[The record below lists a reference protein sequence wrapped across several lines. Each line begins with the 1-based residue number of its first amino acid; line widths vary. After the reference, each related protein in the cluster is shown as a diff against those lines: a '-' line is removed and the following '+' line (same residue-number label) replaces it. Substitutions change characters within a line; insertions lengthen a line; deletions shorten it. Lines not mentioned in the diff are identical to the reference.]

1 MRCMKGLLCLALGL
15 CVLLV
20 AVSRVPLGD
29 AHWDAPIYLYQA
41 KRFAETQLL
50 VDIAH
55 SAEHIAAQ
63 AAGAWPAD
71 ERYSEAFWRSS
82 RLGHIAILGVVV
94 GAFGSTL
101 AAIEVATWLFALAL
115 PLGLFAWCRV
125 ALLTSRLIEPGSVVM
140 TGLGL
145 SALLYV
151 LSDVYGYLSGNLVSE
166 LVSLGLSGAA
176 LWALLASMRAGGA
189 ALAMLSGLLAF
200 AGYTMR
206 VESVWTW
213 LAFMFAYLPYAAS
226 GQARTHTL
234 QRFMLAGAAALL
246 CYLVYAFAFH
256 PLADPRHYLEF
267 AASLSQ
273 RARGGVHA
281 VNLVFVVGGLLWVGA
296 LLALRRIAV
305 SPVVRFG
312 GLWFL
317 VAGLPSWWVIAAGSE
332 VQTRMLV
339 GLMPPL
345 LLLSAAGWTFV
356 LHHPR
361 PRVLRAALAIGVLL
375 VLVSRPVVY
384 DWLVAQPGVWRIQRL
399 GAALFVPRYERI
411 DYAPREL
418 AAISEQV
425 FGGDDLPT
433 ILISSPGLAQ
443 EHLNL
448 IRFFGPAYPASARL
462 ALAGDPTN
470 PGRCEA
476 KSDAAYEPVLFCSGF
491 DDDDAAL
498 RAAPAQRRVLHLRR
512 PQEAALPDA
521 VERYRSDGL
530 VLEEIV
536 VRAEPVSH
544 PEPHPNSPL
553 EILQR

>member
-166 LVSLGLSGAA
+166 LMSLGLSGAA

-206 VESVWTW
+206 VESVWAW
-213 LAFMFAYLPYAAS
+213 LAFMIACLPYAGS
-226 GQARTHTL
+226 GQARTRTL
-234 QRFMLAGAAALL
+234 QRFVLAGAAALL

-256 PLADPRHYLEF
+256 PLADPRYYLQF

-273 RARGGVHA
+273 RARGGVPA
-281 VNLVFVVGGLLWVGA
+281 LYLVFVVGGLLWVGA
-296 LLALRRIAV
+296 LLALRRITV
-305 SPVVRFG
+305 SPLVRFG
-312 GLWFL
+312 GLWLFL
-317 VAGLPSWWVIAAGSE
+317 AGLPSWGMVVAGSE

-339 GLMPPL
+339 ALVPPL
-345 LLLSAAGWTFV
+345 LVLSAAGWTFV

-361 PRVLRAALAIGVLL
+361 PRVLRVALAIAALL
-375 VLVSRPVVY
+375 VVVSRPVVY
-384 DWLVAQPGVWRIQRL
+384 DWLVEQPGVWRIQRL
-399 GAALFVPRYERI
+399 GAALFVPHYERI
-411 DYAPREL
+411 DYVPREMV
-418 AAISEQV
+418 AISAQV
-425 FGGDDLPT
+425 FRADGAPVM
-433 ILISSPGLAQ
+433 LISAPGVGQ
-443 EHLNL
+443 EYLNL
-448 IRFFGPAYPASARL
+448 IRFFGPVYPASARL

-470 PGRCEA
+470 PGRCEL
-476 KSDAAYEPVLFCSGF
+476 KSAAAYEPVLFCSGF
-491 DDDDAAL
+491 DDETTL
-498 RAAPAQRRVLHLRR
+498 RAALAQRRVLHLRR
-512 PQEAALPDA
+512 PQETPLPNA
-521 VERYRSDGL
+521 VEQYRSDRF
-530 VLEEIV
+530 VLEAIV
-536 VRAEPVSH
+536 VRQDVDSQPS
-544 PEPHPNSPL
+544 PYPNSDRKTLP
-553 EILQR
+553 R

>member
-1 MRCMKGLLCLALGL
+1 MARLEG
-15 CVLLV
+15 
-20 AVSRVPLGD
+20 
-29 AHWDAPIYLYQA
+29 
-41 KRFAETQLL
+41 
-50 VDIAH
+50 
-55 SAEHIAAQ
+55 
-63 AAGAWPAD
+63 AGH
-71 ERYSEAFWRSS
+71 
-82 RLGHIAILGVVV
+82 GHIALLGVVV

-101 AAIEVATWLFALAL
+101 AAIGIATWLFALAL

-125 ALLTSRLIEPGSVVM
+125 ALLASRLIEPGSVVM
-140 TGLGL
+140 TGLGIT
-145 SALLYV
+145 ALHYV

-166 LVSLGLSGAA
+166 LMSLGLSGAA
-176 LWALLASMRAGGA
+176 LWALLASMRGGGV

-206 VESVWTW
+206 VESVWNW
-213 LAFMFAYLPYAAS
+213 LAFMFAYLPYAGS

-296 LLALRRIAV
+296 LLTLRRIAV

-317 VAGLPSWWVIAAGSE
+317 VAGLPSWGVIAAGSE

-339 GLMPPL
+339 GLVPPL
-345 LLLSAAGWTFV
+345 LLLSAAGWTFA

-384 DWLVAQPGVWRIQRL
+384 DWLVVQPGVWRIQRL

-491 DDDDAAL
+491 GDDAAL
-498 RAAPAQRRVLHLRR
+498 RAALAQRRVLHLRR
-512 PQEAALPDA
+512 PQEAALPGA
-521 VERYRSDGL
+521 VERYRSDGF

-544 PEPHPNSPL
+544 PKPHPNPYPNSHL
-553 EILQR
+553 ETLQR

>member
-1 MRCMKGLLCLALGL
+1 MKPLLWLALGL

-20 AVSRVPLGD
+20 ALSRVPLGD
-29 AHWDAPIYLYQA
+29 VHWDAPIYLYQA
-41 KRFAETQLL
+41 KRFAETQHLA
-50 VDIAH
+50 DIARN
-55 SAEHIAAQ
+55 AEHIAAQ
-63 AAGAWPAD
+63 VAGAWPAD
-71 ERYSEAFWRSS
+71 ESYSEAFWRSS
-82 RLGHIAILGVVV
+82 RLSHIALLGVVV

-101 AAIEVATWLFALAL
+101 AAIGIATWLFALAL

-125 ALLTSRLIEPGSVVM
+125 ALLASRLIEPGSVAM

-151 LSDVYGYLSGNLVSE
+151 LSDVYAYLSGNLVSE
-166 LVSLGLSGAA
+166 LMSLGLSGAA
-176 LWALLASMRAGGA
+176 LWALLASMRGGGF
-189 ALAMLSGLLAF
+189 ALAVLSGLLAF

-411 DYAPREL
+411 DYAPREM

-425 FGGDDLPT
+425 FGRDSLPT
-433 ILISSPGLAQ
+433 ILISAPGVTQ

-448 IRFFGPAYPASARL
+448 VRFFGPAYPASARL

-491 DDDDAAL
+491 DDEAAL
-498 RAAPAQRRVLHLRR
+498 RAALVQRRVLHLRR

-521 VERYRSDGL
+521 VERYRSDGF

-536 VRAEPVSH
+536 VRSDPSL
-544 PEPHPNSPL
+544 HPNPYANSHL

>member
-1 MRCMKGLLCLALGL
+1 MKPLLWLALGL

-20 AVSRVPLGD
+20 AFSRVPLGD

-50 VDIAH
+50 ADIARN
-55 SAEHIAAQ
+55 AEHIAAQ
-63 AAGAWPAD
+63 VAGAWPAD

-82 RLGHIAILGVVV
+82 RLGHIALLGVVV

-101 AAIEVATWLFALAL
+101 AAIGIATWLFALAL

-125 ALLTSRLIEPGSVVM
+125 ALLASRLIEPGSVAM

-151 LSDVYGYLSGNLVSE
+151 LSDVYAYLSGNLVSE
-166 LVSLGLSGAA
+166 LMSLGLSGAA
-176 LWALLASMRAGGA
+176 LWALLASMRGGGF
-189 ALAMLSGLLAF
+189 ALAVLSGLLAF

>member
-1 MRCMKGLLCLALGL
+1 MKPLLWLALGL

-20 AVSRVPLGD
+20 ALSRVPLGD
-29 AHWDAPIYLYQA
+29 VHWDAPIYLYQA
-41 KRFAETQLL
+41 KRFAETQHLA
-50 VDIAH
+50 DIARN
-55 SAEHIAAQ
+55 AEHIAAQ
-63 AAGAWPAD
+63 VAGAWPAD
-71 ERYSEAFWRSS
+71 ESYSEAFWRSS
-82 RLGHIAILGVVV
+82 RLGHIALLGVVV

-101 AAIEVATWLFALAL
+101 AAIGIATWLFALAL

-125 ALLTSRLIEPGSVVM
+125 ALLASRLIEPGSVAM

-151 LSDVYGYLSGNLVSE
+151 LSDVYAYLSGNLVSE
-166 LVSLGLSGAA
+166 LMSLGLSGAA
-176 LWALLASMRAGGA
+176 LWALLASMRGGGF
-189 ALAMLSGLLAF
+189 ALAVLSGLLAF

-256 PLADPRHYLEF
+256 PLADPRHYLEV

-296 LLALRRIAV
+296 LLALRWIAV

-332 VQTRMLV
+332 VQARMLV

-411 DYAPREL
+411 DYAPREM

-425 FGGDDLPT
+425 FGRDSLPT
-433 ILISSPGLAQ
+433 ILISAPGVTQ

-448 IRFFGPAYPASARL
+448 VRFFGPAYPASARL

-491 DDDDAAL
+491 DDEAAL
-498 RAAPAQRRVLHLRR
+498 RAALVQRRVLHLRR

>member
-1 MRCMKGLLCLALGL
+1 MKPLLWLALGL

-20 AVSRVPLGD
+20 ALSRVPLGD
-29 AHWDAPIYLYQA
+29 VHWDAPIYLYQA
-41 KRFAETQLL
+41 KRFAETQHLA
-50 VDIAH
+50 DIARN
-55 SAEHIAAQ
+55 AEHIAAQ
-63 AAGAWPAD
+63 VAGAWPAD

-82 RLGHIAILGVVV
+82 RLGHIALLGVVV

-101 AAIEVATWLFALAL
+101 AAIGIATWLFALAL

-125 ALLTSRLIEPGSVVM
+125 ALLASRLIEPGSVAM

-151 LSDVYGYLSGNLVSE
+151 LSDVYAYLSGNLVSE
-166 LVSLGLSGAA
+166 LMSLGLSGAA
-176 LWALLASMRAGGA
+176 LWALLASMRGGGF
-189 ALAMLSGLLAF
+189 ALAVLSGLLAF

-411 DYAPREL
+411 DYAPREM

-425 FGGDDLPT
+425 FGRDSLPT
-433 ILISSPGLAQ
+433 ILISAPGVTQ

-448 IRFFGPAYPASARL
+448 VRFFGPAYPASARL

-491 DDDDAAL
+491 DDEAAL
-498 RAAPAQRRVLHLRR
+498 RAALVQRRVLHLRR

-521 VERYRSDGL
+521 VERYRSDGF

-536 VRAEPVSH
+536 VRSDPSL
-544 PEPHPNSPL
+544 HPNPYANSHL